1 MYYSNNF
8 GCLIVFVIFFTLF
21 LFGTRLLFTTP
32 LGLVVAAYLIYRWYI
47 GNKKASIDSDSEPTE
62 KFTNSNNNDN
72 NNNNG
77 DFFKENEEVIDVDY
91 EDIDD

>member
-8 GCLIVFVIFFTLF
+8 GCLIVFVIFFALF
-21 LFGTRLLFTTP
+21 LFASRLLFTTP
-32 LGLVVAAYLIYRWYI
+32 LGLVFAAYLIYRWYI
-47 GNKKASIDSDSEPTE
+47 GNKKAAVNSDSEPTE
-62 KFTNSNNNDN
+62 NYNNDN
-72 NNNNG
+72 NDNNNNG